1 MRYHVAMTTLSVDAV
16 LFDLDGTLVDSID
29 LVVDC
34 FTHACRTLLGTA
46 PDREWIVG
54 TIGRPL
60 AAALEDAAPGCGAE
74 LLDAYRTYHDL
85 HHDRLLRP
93 YPAALEVLRALHARG
108 LPLGIVSS
116 KRRHAV
122 MQALE
127 LYELVPLFQTIITP
141 EDTTRHKPEPDPL
154 LEGAA
159 RLGLPPGRVLYVGD
173 STYDVLAAQAAGMPV
188 AAALWGA
195 GVAPAL
201 RALAP
206 DLVLRE
212 PRELLAA
219 IDT

>member
-1 MRYHVAMTTLSVDAV
+1 MTTLHVDAV

-29 LVVDC
+29 LVVEC
-34 FTHACRTLLGTA
+34 FAHACGTVLGRA
-46 PDREWIVG
+46 PAREWIVG

-60 AAALEDAAPGCGAE
+60 AAALEEAGPGRGAE
-74 LLDAYRTYHDL
+74 LLDAYRAYHDL

-93 YPAALEVLRALHARG
+93 YPSALDVLRALHARG

-127 LYELVPLFQTIITP
+127 LYDLTPLFQTIITP

-159 RLGLPPGRVLYVGD
+159 RLGLPAGRVLYVGD
-173 STYDVLAAQAAGMPV
+173 STYDVLAARAAGMPV

-195 GVAPAL
+195 GTLEAL
-201 RALAP
+201 RGLGP
-206 DLVLRE
+206 DLLLAK

-219 IDT
+219 ID